1 MQNSDSNTCGIDQVI
16 DMMRL
21 AHRAHLNYQFIQFQA
36 NSTTLSNRESKQQ
49 AAQEESLDSQMLQVA
64 NRFMMGI
71 VTRTPITLQ
80 TNENINYAAVST
92 EPRFASDFNCRR
104 PTTGN

>member
-1 MQNSDSNTCGIDQVI
+1 M
-16 DMMRL
+16 
-21 AHRAHLNYQFIQFQA
+21 QFQA
-36 NSTTLSNRESKQQ
+36 NCTTLSNRESKHTSTQQ
-49 AAQEESLDSQMLQVA
+49 MAQEGTLDSQMLQVA

-80 TNENINYAAVST
+80 SNETLSRAAAST
-92 EPRFASDFNCRR
+92 ESRFASDFNCRR